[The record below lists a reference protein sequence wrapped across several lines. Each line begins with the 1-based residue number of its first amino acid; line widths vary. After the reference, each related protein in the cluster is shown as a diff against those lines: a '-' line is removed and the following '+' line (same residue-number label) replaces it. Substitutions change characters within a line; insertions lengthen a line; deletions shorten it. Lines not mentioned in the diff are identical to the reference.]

1 MATDYTQRL
10 HAWSEL
16 AKQLDCELAGFNNSS
31 MEVATFRPKGGGDE
45 AKIPHWLAER
55 LIKPSTAA
63 VLKSVGT
70 NG

>member
-16 AKQLDCELAGFNNSS
+16 AKRLECTLVGFNNSNLD
-31 MEVATFRPKGGGDE
+31 VATFKPVSGGDE
-45 AKIPHWLAER
+45 AKIPYWLAEK
-55 LIKPSTAA
+55 LTKPSTSA